1 MYDIKSDIGMFKCT
15 FGIIDIMK
23 LGGLVWCIFFVLYL
37 SEGLEWRR
45 DGDVDSDGSEDL
57 MFV

>member
-15 FGIIDIMK
+15 FGIVDIVK
-23 LGGLVWCIFFVLYL
+23 LGGLVWCRFFVLYL
-37 SEGLEWRR
+37 SEGLQWRR
-45 DGDVDSDGSEDL
+45 DGDVNSDGSEDL